1 MTVATVS
8 LHPQKQA
15 QNQGT
20 AVYAYDP
27 ITWDAETIT
36 SFLHAWAYRKS
47 KLSVA
52 TRPEQVSKKS
62 K

>member
-15 QNQGT
+15 QNHST
-20 AVYAYDP
+20 AVYACDP

-36 SFLHAWAYRKS
+36 SFLHAWAYKKC

-52 TRPEQVSKKS
+52 TR
-62 K
+62 